1 MLDENKV
8 AALEE
13 MAMSITRLAG
23 SVQDLVTQGQARMP
37 ASCKC
42 TIAPLDPHENLRDA
56 MVESEAYE
64 RDRAAAIETE
74 MDAIAAADA
83 RLAEKSRVCEGCGL
97 TYLRTMGHICAT
109 RSVVKEKDRPS
120 GIDWQQKISSALGC
134 RIGEMTYPL
143 EDCVDRIKAMVIM
156 LDNVSVRCDLCGD
169 WHGYRDAEHVC
180 RPKEAPVD
188 NMIQKECQY
197 CGHTELLSVDQLGK
211 AQESGEALHQCHIGE
226 LIHKALVTNE
236 LINVYDGAADFDHPT
251 RWLSYQF
258 HKQSNGIKSPLA
270 LRRMLQL
277 TGPQFQYLVGVYSKT
292 RKVNPT
298 DIKQARDKYP
308 SE

>member
-13 MAMSITRLAG
+13 MAMSITRLAD

-37 ASCKC
+37 ANCKC

-64 RDRAAAIETE
+64 L
-74 MDAIAAADA
+74 DARAAADA
-83 RLAEKSRVCEGCGL
+83 RLAEKSRVCDGCGL
-97 TYLRTMGHICAT
+97 TYLRVMGHICAT

-134 RIGEMTYPL
+134 KPGEMTYPL

-197 CGHTELLSVDQLGK
+197 CGHTELFSVDQLVK
-211 AQESGEALHQCHIGE
+211 AQESREALHQCHIGE
-226 LIHKALVTNE
+226 LIHKALITNE
-236 LINVYDGAADFDHPT
+236 LIYVYDEVADVDHPT

-258 HKQSNGIKSPLA
+258 ALHHMNSFKPMV
-270 LRRMLQL
+270 LRRKLGL

-292 RKVNPT
+292 KKVGPT

>member
-13 MAMSITRLAG
+13 MAMSITRLAS
-23 SVQDLVTQGQARMP
+23 SVQDLVAQGQTRMP
-37 ASCKC
+37 ANCKC

-56 MVESEAYE
+56 MAESEAYE
-64 RDRAAAIETE
+64 LDSRAADIETE

-83 RLAEKSRVCEGCGL
+83 RLAEKSSKCPDCGL
-97 TYLRTMGHICAT
+97 MYVAALRHKCLCAPA
-109 RSVVKEKDRPS
+109 KDRPS
-120 GIDWQQKISSALGC
+120 GIDWQQRISRALGVRLGQITLPMEEAAA
-134 RIGEMTYPL
+134 RIE
-143 EDCVDRIKAMVIM
+143 AMVE
-156 LDNVSVRCDLCGD
+156 LVNRVQLRCDLCGY
-169 WHGYRDAEHVC
+169 WYRHGDKHAC

-226 LIHKALVTNE
+226 LIHKALITNE
-236 LINVYDGAADFDHPT
+236 LINVYDAVADFDHPT

-258 HKQSNGIKSPLA
+258 HEQSNGIKSPLA

>member
-1 MLDENKV
+1 MVFDNRDS

-37 ASCKC
+37 ANCKC

-56 MVESEAYE
+56 IVESEAYE
-64 RDRAAAIETE
+64 L
-74 MDAIAAADA
+74 DARAAADA
-83 RLAEKSRVCEGCGL
+83 RLAEKSRVCDGCGL
-97 TYLRTMGHICAT
+97 TYLRVMGHTCAT
-109 RSVVKEKDRPS
+109 RTVVREKDRPS
-120 GIDWQQKISSALGC
+120 GIDWRQKISSALGC
-134 RIGEMTYPL
+134 RPGEMTYQL
-143 EDCVDRIKAMVIM
+143 EDCVQRIEAMVE
-156 LDNVSVRCDLCGD
+156 LVNRVQVRCDLCGY
-169 WHGYRDAEHVC
+169 WYRHGDKHAC

-188 NMIQKECQY
+188 NMVQKECQY
-197 CGHTELLSVDQLGK
+197 CGHTELLSVDQLGR
-211 AQESGEALHQCHIGE
+211 AQESGEALHTCHIGE

-236 LINVYDGAADFDHPT
+236 VIYVYDEVADVDHPT

-258 HKQSNGIKSPLA
+258 AKHKLEVKSPIA

-277 TGPQFQYLVGVYSKT
+277 SGPQFQYLVGVYSKT
-292 RKVNPT
+292 KKVGPT
-298 DIKQARDKYP
+298 DIKQAMDKYP

>member
-13 MAMSITRLAG
+13 MAMSITRMAS

-37 ASCKC
+37 VNCKC

-56 MVESEAYE
+56 KAESEAYE
-64 RDRAAAIETE
+64 LDARTADIETE
-74 MDAIAAADA
+74 MDSITAADA
-83 RLAEKSRVCEGCGL
+83 RLAEKSSQCPDCGL
-97 TYLRTMGHICAT
+97 RYLRVMGHNCYARTIVA
-109 RSVVKEKDRPS
+109 EKNRPS
-120 GIDWQQKISSALGC
+120 GIDWQQRISRALGV
-134 RIGEMTYPL
+134 RLGQITLPL
-143 EDCVDRIKAMVIM
+143 EEAAARIEAMVE
-156 LDNVSVRCDLCGD
+156 LVNRVQLRCDLCGD
-169 WHGYRDAEHVC
+169 WYGYGAEHAC

-188 NMIQKECQY
+188 NMIRKECQY

-211 AQESGEALHQCHIGE
+211 AQESGEALHTCHIGE

-236 LINVYDGAADFDHPT
+236 LINVYDAVADFDDPT

-258 HKQSNGIKSPLA
+258 HKQANGIKSPLA

-292 RKVNPT
+292 RKVNPI